1 MQPIHIILT
10 IIAYFGVLILIS
22 YLTGKSANNQT
33 FFKANNSSPW
43 YLVAFGMIGAS
54 LSGVTFISVPGWV
67 ATQQMGYMQM
77 VLGYVVGYAVI
88 GLVLLPLY
96 YKLNLTSI
104 YTYLEDR
111 FGRFSYKT
119 GAWFFLLSRTIGASF
134 RLFLVANV
142 FQLILFDAYNI
153 PFWVTVTITILLI
166 WLYTFKGGI
175 KTIVWTDT
183 LQTLFMLIAVG
194 VSIVMVKDSLQI
206 DNLFSYV
213 AENKLSKIFFFENIN
228 AGNYF
233 WKQFFSGAFIAIAMT
248 GLDQDMMQKN
258 LTCRNLKDAQ
268 KNMFWFTIVLV
279 VVNFFFLALG
289 ILLTDYASVHE
300 LTAQKDQL
308 FPAIAMSE
316 HAGFLT
322 SIFFLLGLI
331 AAAYSSAD
339 SALTSLTTSFSIDI
353 LEINKKENEVEKEK
367 IRKKIHIIFSFIL
380 VATILIFKYFI
391 ANVSVIAK
399 IFQFAGYTYGPLL
412 GLYAFGLFTKHKVK
426 DKLVPVICVLAPI
439 LTYTISQF
447 SKEKLGFDFSFVI
460 LVLNGLLT
468 FLGLAFISGESRRSE
483 KAPSSVS
490 SIYAPI
496 ILSILGFTRSIIN
509 GFQSTIGIV
518 FFMLAIIW
526 LLIALNRVYKK

>member
-1 MQPIHIILT
+1 MKPEYIILL
-10 IIAYFGVLILIS
+10 IVAYFSVLILIS
-22 YLTGKSANNQT
+22 YLTGKSADNRT

-67 ATQQMGYMQM
+67 EGQNMSYFQM

-104 YTYLEDR
+104 YTYLDDR
-111 FGRFSYKT
+111 FGKYSYKT
-119 GAWFFLLSRTIGASF
+119 GASFFLLSRTIGAAF

-142 FQLILFDAYNI
+142 LQIILFDAYGI
-153 PFWVTVTITILLI
+153 PFWITVSITILLI

-194 VSIVMVKDSLQI
+194 VCIYTISDEMEISNI
-206 DNLFSYV
+206 FSYV
-213 AENKLSKIFFFENIN
+213 ADNELSKTFFFDDVN

-233 WKQFFSGAFIAIAMT
+233 WKRFLAGAFVAIVMT

-279 VVNFFFLALG
+279 IVNFFFLALG
-289 ILLTDYASVHE
+289 VLLTDYAQQNGIDAH
-300 LTAQKDQL
+300 KDEL
-308 FPAIAMSE
+308 FPIIANKGNLGL
-316 HAGFLT
+316 AT
-322 SIFFLLGLI
+322 AIFFLLGLI

-353 LEINKKENEVEKEK
+353 LEIDKKKDKNEQEKT
-367 IRKKIHIIFSFIL
+367 RKKIHILFSFIL
-380 VATILIFKYFI
+380 IATILVFKYFI
-391 ANVSVIAK
+391 ADESVIAK
-399 IFQFAGYTYGPLL
+399 IFTFANYTYGPLL
-412 GLYAFGLFTKHKVK
+412 GLYAFGLFTNLKVK
-426 DKLVPVICVLAPI
+426 DKMVPFICLASPF
-439 LTYTISQF
+439 LTF
-447 SKEKLGFDFSFVI
+447 SINYLALEYIGFDFGFSLLI
-460 LVLNGLLT
+460 LNGLVT
-468 FLGLAFISGESRRSE
+468 FIGLYIFKR
-483 KAPSSVS
+483 K
-490 SIYAPI
+490 
-496 ILSILGFTRSIIN
+496 
-509 GFQSTIGIV
+509 
-518 FFMLAIIW
+518 
-526 LLIALNRVYKK
+526 

>member
-1 MQPIHIILT
+1 MKPEYIILL
-10 IIAYFGVLILIS
+10 IVAYFSVLILIS
-22 YLTGKSANNQT
+22 YLTGKSADNRT

-67 ATQQMGYMQM
+67 EGQNMSYFQM

-104 YTYLEDR
+104 YTYLDDR
-111 FGRFSYKT
+111 FGKYSYKT
-119 GAWFFLLSRTIGASF
+119 GASFFLLSRTIGAAF

-142 FQLILFDAYNI
+142 LQIILFDAYGI
-153 PFWVTVTITILLI
+153 PFWITVSITILLI

-194 VSIVMVKDSLQI
+194 VCIYTISDEMEISNI
-206 DNLFSYV
+206 FSYV
-213 AENKLSKIFFFENIN
+213 ADSELSKTFFFDDVN

-233 WKQFFSGAFIAIAMT
+233 WKRFLAGAFVAIVMT

-279 VVNFFFLALG
+279 IVNFFFLALG
-289 ILLTDYASVHE
+289 VLLTDYAQQNGIDAH
-300 LTAQKDQL
+300 KDEL
-308 FPAIAMSE
+308 FPIIATKGNLGL
-316 HAGFLT
+316 AT
-322 SIFFLLGLI
+322 AIFFLLGLI

-353 LEINKKENEVEKEK
+353 LEIDKKKDKKEQEKT
-367 IRKKIHIIFSFIL
+367 RKKIHILFSFIL
-380 VATILIFKYFI
+380 IATILVFKYFI
-391 ANVSVIAK
+391 ADESVIAK
-399 IFQFAGYTYGPLL
+399 IFTFANYTYGPLL
-412 GLYAFGLFTKHKVK
+412 GLYAFGLFTNLKVK
-426 DKLVPVICVLAPI
+426 DKMVPFICLASPF
-439 LTYTISQF
+439 LTF
-447 SKEKLGFDFSFVI
+447 SINYLALEYIGFDFGFSLLI
-460 LVLNGLLT
+460 LNGLVT
-468 FLGLAFISGESRRSE
+468 FIGLYIFKR
-483 KAPSSVS
+483 K
-490 SIYAPI
+490 
-496 ILSILGFTRSIIN
+496 
-509 GFQSTIGIV
+509 
-518 FFMLAIIW
+518 
-526 LLIALNRVYKK
+526 

>member
-1 MQPIHIILT
+1 MQPLYILLLIIG
-10 IIAYFGVLILIS
+10 YFSVLVLIS
-22 YLTGKSANNQT
+22 YITGKSANNQT

-54 LSGVTFISVPGWV
+54 LSGVTFISVPGWIE
-67 ATQQMGYMQM
+67 AQQMSYMQM
-77 VLGYVVGYAVI
+77 VLGYIVGYAVI

-111 FGRFSYKT
+111 FGKSSYKT
-119 GAWFFLLSRTIGASF
+119 GASFFLISRTIGAAF

-142 FQLILFDAYNI
+142 LQLILFDAYGI

-194 VSIVMVKDSLQI
+194 VCIIMIKDALEIDSLLGYI
-206 DNLFSYV
+206 S
-213 AENKLSKIFFFENIN
+213 ENKLSKVFFFEDVN

-233 WKQFFSGAFIAIAMT
+233 WKQFFSGAFIAIVMT

-279 VVNFFFLALG
+279 IVNFFFLALG
-289 ILLTDYASVHE
+289 VLLTDYA
-300 LTAQKDQL
+300 TANEINAHKDNL
-308 FPAIAMSE
+308 FPTIAMSGE
-316 HAGFLT
+316 LGLAT
-322 SIFFLLGLI
+322 SLFFLLGLI

-353 LEINKKENEVEKEK
+353 LEIDKKDNEEEKEQT
-367 IRKKIHIIFSFIL
+367 RKKIHILFSLIL
-380 VATILIFKYFI
+380 IATILIFKYFI
-391 ANVSVIAK
+391 ADASVIAK

-412 GLYAFGLFTKHKVK
+412 GLYAFGLFTKLNVK
-426 DKLVPVICVLAPI
+426 DKLVPIICILAPI
-439 LTYTISQF
+439 LTFLISTYTKKSF
-447 SKEKLGFDFSFVI
+447 GFDFGFFVLI
-460 LVLNGLLT
+460 LNGALT
-468 FLGLAFISGESRRSE
+468 FLGL
-483 KAPSSVS
+483 
-490 SIYAPI
+490 Y
-496 ILSILGFTRSIIN
+496 
-509 GFQSTIGIV
+509 
-518 FFMLAIIW
+518 
-526 LLIALNRVYKK
+526 LIKRK